1 MKFIVLLVVLASMA
15 SGEEGQGG
23 YNRHSELLKPEKNT
37 IDHGPKTHK
46 SGHLL
51 GYKGEHWAM
60 LKKKKKN
67 NYKKK
72 ATHSLDGS
80 HHDNLDDIR
89 LQDLSF
95 NSKHSSAHEA
105 FIKER
110 KAKKEKYLKK
120 LEHYKAK
127 MMGKKKYNKKD
138 HREKAH
144 HKKTHRNK
152 STHSKLP

>member
-1 MKFIVLLVVLASMA
+1 MYVYLL
-15 SGEEGQGG
+15 
-23 YNRHSELLKPEKNT
+23 
-37 IDHGPKTHK
+37 
-46 SGHLL
+46 
-51 GYKGEHWAM
+51 
-60 LKKKKKN
+60 
-67 NYKKK
+67 
-72 ATHSLDGS
+72 GS

-105 FIKER
+105 FIKVNDVFSNARKTIIALFSFTLCDFLLRFSSKLIFNILQER

-138 HREKAH
+138 NRGKAH
-144 HKKTHRNK
+144 HKKAHRNK